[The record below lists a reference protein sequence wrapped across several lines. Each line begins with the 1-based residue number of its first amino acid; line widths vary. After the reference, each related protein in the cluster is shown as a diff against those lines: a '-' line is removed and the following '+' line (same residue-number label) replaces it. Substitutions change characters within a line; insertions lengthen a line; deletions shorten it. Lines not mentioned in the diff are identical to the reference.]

1 MATLGWELCYL
12 PALVA
17 VHQPSQVRATTAA
30 QAARVM
36 RNDVLT
42 TWLRRPPGHCLRA
55 AATLVVAGTRDAEHA
70 RAAGEA
76 VMRLPAVLGRRR
88 RLPVHVENAL
98 SVLDSA

>member
-12 PALVA
+12 PDLVA
-17 VHQPSQVRATTAA
+17 LHQPSQVRATSAA

-42 TWLRRPPGHCLRA
+42 TWLRRPAGHCLRA
-55 AATLVVAGTRDAEHA
+55 AATLVITGTRDAEHA

-76 VMRLPAVLGRRR
+76 VMRLPAVLRRRR
-88 RLPVHVENAL
+88 RLPDHVENAL
-98 SVLDSA
+98 SVLESA